1 MKENRNKYKGLSYGE
16 LVSIRRDL
24 QDDIQEY
31 EIYMNKGAH
40 LSVEFI
46 DVPMS
51 EKEYKSKLKELSKLT
66 LYMSDKYTLKT
77 PMVDE
82 TTPESMLSFAIGT
95 FWFEER
101 GNNALDIDNAEIAL
115 EYLNRL
121 SDEGNAEAQNTLG
134 ALYYEGNYVEQN
146 YKLAAQY
153 YIAAAKN
160 GHSLAMSNTGY
171 CYYYGNGVE
180 QDYTEAYKYFS
191 KAAGLGEYDA
201 MNMLGDMYR
210 DGKFVEED
218 KNMAFK
224 IYKEAYDKI
233 PQKVFEDA
241 CPQNLMRIGECL
253 LKGYG
258 CKQDKETAVRL
269 LKDAKEMFELQ
280 IDYGR
285 GMYAEHGLEQVN
297 KLLRENNAEVIIPKN
312 TMTNKN
318 DSLLS

>member
-1 MKENRNKYKGLSYGE
+1 MKENKNRYDGLSYGE

-51 EKEYKSKLKELSKLT
+51 EEEYKSKLKELSKLT

-82 TTPESMLSFAIGT
+82 SVSESMLSFAVGT

-101 GNNALDIDNAEIAL
+101 GNNTLDIDNAEIAL

-146 YKLAAQY
+146 FEKAAQY
-153 YIAAAKN
+153 YIAAARK

-171 CYYYGNGVE
+171 CYYYGNGVK
-180 QDYTEAYKYFS
+180 QDYAEAYKYFS
-191 KAAGLGEYDA
+191 KAAGLGEFDA

-218 KNMAFK
+218 KDMAFK
-224 IYKEAYDKI
+224 IYREAYDKI
-233 PQKVFEDA
+233 PQEVFEDA
-241 CPQNLMRIGECL
+241 YPQNLMRIGECL

-258 CKQDKETAVRL
+258 CKHDEETAVRL

-280 IDYGR
+280 IGYGR
-285 GMYAEHGLEQVN
+285 GMYAKNGLKNVK
-297 KLLRENNAEVIIPKN
+297 KLLRDSKIKTLYPKN
-312 TMTNKN
+312 TMTDKNKN
-318 DSLLS
+318 LVS

>member
-51 EKEYKSKLKELSKLT
+51 EKEYKSKLKEISKLT

-82 TTPESMLSFAIGT
+82 TAQESMLSFAIGT
-95 FWFEER
+95 FWFEKTED
-101 GNNALDIDNAEIAL
+101 NALDIDNAEIAL
-115 EYLNRL
+115 EYLNKL

-134 ALYYEGNYVEQN
+134 ALYYEGNYVEKN
-146 YKLAAQY
+146 YELAAQY
-153 YIAAAKN
+153 YIAAARK
-160 GHSLAMSNTGY
+160 GHSLAMSNAGY
-171 CYYYGNGVE
+171 CYYYGNGVK
-180 QDYTEAYKYFS
+180 QDYAEAFKYFS
-191 KAAGLGEYDA
+191 KAVGLGEYDA
-201 MNMLGDMYR
+201 TNMLGDMYR

-218 KNMAFK
+218 KDMAFK
-224 IYKEAYDKI
+224 IYTEAYEKI

-258 CKQDKETAVRL
+258 CKQDEETAIKL
-269 LKDAKEMFELQ
+269 LKDAQEMFELQ
-280 IDYGR
+280 ISYGR
-285 GMYAEHGLEQVN
+285 GMYAKHGLKQVN
-297 KLLRENNAEVIIPKN
+297 KLLKESKVKTIYPKN
-312 TMTNKN
+312 TLTKKN
-318 DSLLS
+318 DNLLS